1 MFQNN
6 FNLNLVNDKTQKI
19 IDQMSAIIQSAVS
32 YGNYLGIYKNIIEKE
47 DIFKNIVLTCFS
59 GEKYT
64 SSNKKVFLKVE
75 YPLFYQRKISS
86 GELAKTSIIYFE
98 KDNNYLRAQFP
109 IDLLNRFTISFSLQD
124 GYIVSSDSSKNC
136 LEEINKSILK
146 LTKLSLKRNKVNLLN
161 NSIEHLIDQVKLLNL
176 IEY

>member
-1 MFQNN
+1 MSQNN
-6 FNLNLVNDKTQKI
+6 FNLNFLNDKTKKI
-19 IDQMSAIIQSAVS
+19 IDTMSLIIQDAVA
-32 YGNYLGIYKNIIEKE
+32 YGNYLGVYKNTLEKDQIFENII
-47 DIFKNIVLTCFS
+47 NTCFS
-59 GEKYT
+59 EKKLT
-64 SSNKKVFLKVE
+64 SSNKNSFLKVE
-75 YPLFYQRKISS
+75 YPLFYQRKSSS
-86 GELAKTSIIYFE
+86 GKLAKTSIIYFE

-109 IDLLNRFTISFSLQD
+109 IDLLNKFTISFSFQD

-146 LTKLSLKRNKVNLLN
+146 LTKLSLKRNKVNLSN

>member
-1 MFQNN
+1 MIKNSDK
-6 FNLNLVNDKTQKI
+6 LKMVEPDLV
-19 IDQMSAIIQSAVS
+19 AW
-32 YGNYLGIYKNIIEKE
+32 
-47 DIFKNIVLTCFS
+47 LT
-59 GEKYT
+59 
-64 SSNKKVFLKVE
+64 
-75 YPLFYQRKISS
+75 
-86 GELAKTSIIYFE
+86 AFE

>member
-1 MFQNN
+1 MLQNN
-6 FNLNLVNDKTQKI
+6 FNSNLINEKTTTI
-19 IDQMSAIIQSAVS
+19 INKMSEIIHGAIS
-32 YGNYLGIYKNIIEKE
+32 YGNYLGIYKNSIEKD

-64 SSNKKVFLKVE
+64 SSNKKVFLKVQ
-75 YPLFYQRKISS
+75 YPLFYQRKSSS

-109 IDLLNRFTISFSLQD
+109 VDLLNRFTISFSIHD
-124 GYIVSSDSSKNC
+124 GYIVSSDSTKDC
-136 LEEINKSILK
+136 LKEINECILK
-146 LTKLSLKRNKVNLLN
+146 LSKLSLKRNKVTLSN
-161 NSIEHLIDQVKLLNL
+161 NSIEHLIDQIKLLNL